1 MTRVKTLRQQAGIL
15 RSLAGTVDDDAIGQD
30 LTKFAERCEELAAQ
44 IAQSI
49 RRDLSKP
56 IDDQKRNEQ

>member
-1 MTRVKTLRQQAGIL
+1 MTRVETLREQARVL
-15 RSLAGTVDDDAIGQD
+15 RSLARSFDDNVIAQD
-30 LTKFAERCEELAAQ
+30 LTKLAERCDELSAQ

-56 IDDQKRNEQ
+56 IDDQKRNEK